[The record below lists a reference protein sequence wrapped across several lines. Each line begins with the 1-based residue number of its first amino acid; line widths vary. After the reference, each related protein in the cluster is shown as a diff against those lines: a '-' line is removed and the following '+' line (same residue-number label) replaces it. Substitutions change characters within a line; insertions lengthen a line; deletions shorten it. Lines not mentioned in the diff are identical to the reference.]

1 MTKSILEIRINMT
14 ENEIQNIKTEFEN
27 KYTEDIHNKRLNF
40 NHSNFVKS
48 ILLNALDQLCRKQTI
63 SSIDDV
69 PIVKCGKQSIKDSQR
84 KYVFDFFVLH
94 IEEFTKILNV
104 EVNESKMNDDNTELT
119 NTVTEFDTKF
129 INQVAKKFV
138 ESNYNVD
145 FLCSFE
151 AKNPRWNCK
160 RFIQNLCNRELS
172 DKFNVK
178 SYLNML
184 FSIMTGQMPFKKV
197 HESKVTEQ
205 YNAFTSNLFEIKS
218 TCDKKITL
226 DDSLIYNKDNYMTHN
241 KFELCEYIVTD
252 YQRFV
257 FDIDVEFKKIKKV
270 KNGEDIVI
278 VRNYNDET
286 LNQLECEIEEI
297 KQIIFDIAS
306 ENDLNEPQFFAYV
319 LFGTDED
326 DIFKGDL
333 EQKQNWCENVFS
345 GIECIYECNPQA
357 KKVIS
362 VHMGV
367 SNLCYDRIQN
377 DSFRKYLNTHVCYNE
392 NKFEMVDST
401 IYNKTQHAWRFA
413 YSRKNTKRVCHLST
427 KELTDNK
434 DILYNLFAYPEPD
447 DVIVNIPEKYLAI
460 NEAKDKERSTIINSQ
475 NPIKSY
481 YELLAFNSKEVEL
494 IHSVNQKILDDFIK
508 NPFDNDTDDCQ
519 FNNQIDPRLLHALK
533 YVKKNNVGYPN
544 IRKAIFN
551 FVNIYRNY
559 YSDKGECIELLLNIE
574 YHHTNGDLLENQVQ
588 SVSSLVNFAWK
599 FDIKPIPLKYDLSV
613 FNQDTVRILSNAVW
627 KEVQLKHYL
636 RQMMFKVFDTIY
648 IKTQSSDPSGSSIN
662 QFKYIP
668 TSYDKLN
675 NLFNCGFKIMKRI
688 KKDGLNGT
696 TISGI
701 RIYQLSANT
710 FIRRILLNQYS
721 GIEIAHI
728 DSYNFK
734 NLYDK
739 AIGISKEGDKI
750 YNLKYKNKAIHD
762 LTPNS
767 RPIEITNILKSIL
780 NNNELEEEQLM
791 ERINYFE
798 SLFAY
803 KVQNPDIR
811 VEIAPIIVGKQGI
824 GKNTYFKILK
834 QALGNWVQDDLSWDI
849 ARGNFNANQQMNI
862 IRAYDEVTSTKS
874 ALDLMKRLITAD
886 TEDVNEKYE
895 KQLKIKNISLKC
907 FLTNNFN
914 NNIISKTED
923 NRRFLYYLPSTP
935 SQVGQQIVRDNW
947 WNKSDNE
954 RKILG
959 KKYFNYLLRLDLSN
973 FNRCVKPN
981 IDYLDDMKEF
991 IDSVN
996 ISADSTTQFIDQIIS
1011 LLEIPEI
1018 SKMTFIPSQLVIDLG
1033 LMCKKGNT
1041 QLGEFEFDFTSLTEW
1056 YHSNISADYTWNYKS
1071 LHNRLVEND
1080 SKYKPKIVKTTKI
1093 LKHITKNKDIL
1104 ESYLDTQVRGYYI

>member
-1 MTKSILEIRINMT
+1 MS

-27 KYTEDIHNKRLNF
+27 RYTEDIHNKRLDFKN
-40 NHSNFVKS
+40 SNFVKS
-48 ILLNALDQLCRKQTI
+48 NLLTALDQLCRKQTI

-69 PIVKCGKQSIKDSQR
+69 PIVKCGRQTIKECQR
-84 KYVFDFFVLH
+84 KYVFDFFILH
-94 IEEFTKILNV
+94 IEEFTKLLSTTILNDS
-104 EVNESKMNDDNTELT
+104 EGNSNGTSAQLSIENANNDVNQTEELKT
-119 NTVTEFDTKF
+119 NTLTEFDTNF

-160 RFIQNLCNRELS
+160 RFIQNLCNRELN

-178 SYLNML
+178 SYINML
-184 FSIMTGQMPFKKV
+184 FNIMVGQMPFKKV

-218 TCDKKITL
+218 TCDKKNTL
-226 DDSLIYNKDNYMTHN
+226 DDSLKYNKDNYMTHN
-241 KFELCEYIVTD
+241 NFELCEYIVTD

-278 VRNYNDET
+278 VRNYNQDT

-297 KQIIFDIAS
+297 KQIIFDIAT
-306 ENDLNEPQFFAYV
+306 ENDLDEPQFYAYV

-333 EQKQNWCENVFS
+333 EQKQRWCKNVFS
-345 GIECIYECNPQA
+345 GIECVYEYNPQA

-362 VHMGV
+362 VHLGV

-413 YSRKNTKRVCHLST
+413 YSRKNNKRICHLST
-427 KELTDNK
+427 KELDDNK
-434 DILYNLFAYPEPD
+434 EILYNLFAYPEAD
-447 DVIVNIPEKYLAI
+447 DVIVKIPEKYLAI
-460 NEAKDKERSTIINSQ
+460 NENKDKERSIIINSE

-481 YELLAFNSKEVEL
+481 YELLTFNSKEVEL
-494 IHSVNQKILDDFIK
+494 IHSVNQKILDDFVK
-508 NPFDNDTDDCQ
+508 NPFDYDTDDCQ
-519 FNNQIDPRLLHALK
+519 FNYQIDPRLLHALK

-574 YHHTNGDLLENQVQ
+574 YHHTNGDLLEN
-588 SVSSLVNFAWK
+588 SDNAVSSLVNFAWK
-599 FDIKPIPLKYDLSV
+599 FEIKPIPIKHDLSV

-636 RQMMFKVFDTIY
+636 KQMMFKVFDTIY
-648 IKTQSSDPSGSSIN
+648 IKTQSNEIN

-688 KKDGLNGT
+688 KKNG
-696 TISGI
+696 INGI

-710 FIRRILLNQYS
+710 FIKRILLDQYS
-721 GIEIAHI
+721 GIEIAHPNSR
-728 DSYNFK
+728 DFK

-739 AIGISKEGDKI
+739 AIGITKEGDKI
-750 YNLKYKNKAIHD
+750 YSLKCKNNAIHD
-762 LTPNS
+762 LSFNS

-780 NNNELEEEQLM
+780 NNNELEDDQLA

-811 VEIAPIIVGKQGI
+811 VEIAPIIVGNQGI

-834 QALGNWVQDDLSWDI
+834 ESLGNWVQDDLSWDI

-923 NRRFLYYLPSTP
+923 NRRFLYYLPTTP
-935 SQVGQQIVRDNW
+935 TQIGQQIARDNW
-947 WNKSDNE
+947 WAKTDNE

-991 IDSVN
+991 RDSVN
-996 ISADSTTQFIDQIIS
+996 ISADSTTQFIDQIIT
-1011 LLEIPEI
+1011 LLELPEI
-1018 SKMTFIPSQLVIDLG
+1018 SKMTFIPSRLIIDLG

-1056 YHSNISADYTWNYKS
+1056 YHNNISADYTWNYKS

-1080 SKYKPKIVKTTKI
+1080 SKYKSKTIRTIK
-1093 LKHITKNKDIL
+1093 LLNYITKNKDII